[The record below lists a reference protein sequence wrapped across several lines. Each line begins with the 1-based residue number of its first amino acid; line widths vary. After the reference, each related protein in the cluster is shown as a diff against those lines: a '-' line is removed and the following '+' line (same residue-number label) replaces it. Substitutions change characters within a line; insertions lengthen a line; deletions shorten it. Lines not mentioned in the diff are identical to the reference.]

1 MANHKSALK
10 RMRQSEKRRL
20 RNRQVVSHMRSSI
33 KKFQLAAEEGKSPET
48 LQESLQ
54 QVSVI
59 IDKAASKG
67 VIHRNNASRKI
78 SRLTRLCNRV
88 GETEVAQA

>member
-1 MANHKSALK
+1 LANHKSALK
-10 RMRQSEKRRL
+10 RMRQSEKRRV

-33 KKFQLAAEEGKSPET
+33 KKFRLAAEEENSPEK
-48 LQESLQ
+48 LSEMLQ
-54 QVSVI
+54 QVSVT

-78 SRLTRLCNRV
+78 SRLTRLCN
-88 GETEVAQA
+88 QAGAKEAVQA

>member
-10 RMRQSEKRRL
+10 RMRQNERRRL
-20 RNRQVVSHMRSSI
+20 RNRQVVSHMRTTI
-33 KKFQLAAEEGKSPET
+33 KKFQLAAEEGASPET

-54 QVSVI
+54 RVSVI
-59 IDKAASKG
+59 INKAASKG

-78 SRLTRLCNRV
+78 SRLTRLCRRV
-88 GETEVAQA
+88 GESEVVQV

>member
-10 RMRQSEKRRL
+10 RMRQSEKRRV

-33 KKFQLAAEEGKSPET
+33 KKFRLAAEEENSPEK
-48 LQESLQ
+48 LSEMLQ
-54 QVSVI
+54 QVSVT

-78 SRLTRLCNRV
+78 SRLTRLCN
-88 GETEVAQA
+88 QAGAKEAVQA

>member
-33 KKFQLAAEEGKSPET
+33 KKFQLEAEEGKSPET

-78 SRLTRLCNRV
+78 SRLTRMCNRV
-88 GETEVAQA
+88 GKTEVAQA

>member
-1 MANHKSALK
+1 LANHKSALK

-33 KKFQLAAEEGKSPET
+33 KKFQLAAEEGTSPET
-48 LQESLQ
+48 LLESLQ
-54 QVSVI
+54 RVSVI

-78 SRLTRLCNRV
+78 SRLTRMCNRV
-88 GETEVAQA
+88 GKTEVAQA

>member
-20 RNRQVVSHMRSSI
+20 RNRQVVSHMRTSI
-33 KKFQLAAEEGKSPET
+33 KKFRLETEEGKSPET

-78 SRLTRLCNRV
+78 SRLTQLCNRV

>member
-10 RMRQSEKRRL
+10 RMRQNEKRRL

-33 KKFQLAAEEGKSPET
+33 KKFRLAAEEGGSTET
-48 LQESLQ
+48 LQESLR

-67 VIHRNNASRKI
+67 VIPRNNASRKI
-78 SRLTRLCNRV
+78 SRLTQLCSRG
-88 GETEVAQA
+88 GETEVAQV

>member
-10 RMRQSEKRRL
+10 RMRQSEKRRV
-20 RNRQVVSHMRSSI
+20 RNRQVVSRMRSSI
-33 KKFQLAAEEGKSPET
+33 KKLRLAAEEGKNPEMLVDM
-48 LQESLQ
+48 LQN
-54 QVSVI
+54 VSVI

-78 SRLTRLCNRV
+78 SRLTRLCNQV
-88 GETEVAQA
+88 KGQESAQA

>member
-33 KKFQLAAEEGKSPET
+33 KKFQLEVEEGKSPET

-59 IDKAASKG
+59 IDKASSKG

-78 SRLTRLCNRV
+78 SRLTRLCNRI
-88 GETEVAQA
+88 GETEVAQV

>member
-20 RNRQVVSHMRSSI
+20 RNRQVVSQMRSSI

-67 VIHRNNASRKI
+67 VIHRKNASRKI
-78 SRLTRLCNRV
+78 SRLTRLCNRI
-88 GETEVAQA
+88 GEPEVAQA

>member
-1 MANHKSALK
+1 
-10 RMRQSEKRRL
+10 
-20 RNRQVVSHMRSSI
+20 MRSSI
-33 KKFQLAAEEGKSPET
+33 KKFQLEAEEGKIPET

>member
-20 RNRQVVSHMRSSI
+20 RNRQVVSRMRTSI
-33 KKFQLAAEEGKSPET
+33 KKFRLLAEEGKNPEV
-48 LQESLQ
+48 LAEMLQ

-78 SRLTRLCNRV
+78 SRLTRLCNQVRNQESV
-88 GETEVAQA
+88 QA

>member
-1 MANHKSALK
+1 LANHKSALK
-10 RMRQSEKRRL
+10 RIRQSEKRRL

-33 KKFQLAAEEGKSPET
+33 KKFQLAAEEGTTPEI
-48 LQESLQ
+48 LQGSLQ
-54 QVSVI
+54 RVSVI

-78 SRLTRLCNRV
+78 SRLTRLCNRA

>member
-1 MANHKSALK
+1 LANHKSALK
-10 RMRQSEKRRL
+10 RMRQGEKRRI

-33 KKFQLAAEEGKSPET
+33 KQFRLAAAEENTPEK
-48 LQESLQ
+48 LSEMLQ
-54 QVSVI
+54 QVSITV
-59 IDKAASKG
+59 DKAASKG

-88 GETEVAQA
+88 GKAEVAQA

>member
-1 MANHKSALK
+1 LANHKSALK

-33 KKFQLAAEEGKSPET
+33 KKFQLEVEEGKSPET

-59 IDKAASKG
+59 IDKASSKG

-78 SRLTRLCNRV
+78 SRLTRLCNRI
-88 GETEVAQA
+88 GETEVAQV

>member
-33 KKFQLAAEEGKSPET
+33 KKFQLAAEEGTNPET

-54 QVSVI
+54 RVSVI

-78 SRLTRLCNRV
+78 SRLTRLCNRA

>member
-10 RMRQSEKRRL
+10 RMRQNEKRRL
-20 RNRQVVSHMRSSI
+20 RNRQVVSHMRTSI
-33 KKFQLAAEEGKSPET
+33 KKFRLETEKAKSPET
-48 LQESLQ
+48 LRESLR

-88 GETEVAQA
+88 GQSEPAQA

>member
-10 RMRQSEKRRL
+10 RMRQNEKRRL
-20 RNRQVVSHMRSSI
+20 RNRQIVSHMRSSI
-33 KKFQLAAEEGKSPET
+33 KKFRLAAEEGATPEV
-48 LQESLQ
+48 LQGSLRR
-54 QVSVI
+54 VSAI

-78 SRLTRLCNRV
+78 SRLARLCKRA
-88 GETEVAQA
+88 GETGVPQT

>member
-1 MANHKSALK
+1 LANHKSALK
-10 RMRQSEKRRL
+10 RMRQNEKRRL

-48 LQESLQ
+48 LQEGLQ